1 MRFCTGILAIIL
13 LALPAVKVDAGLIS
27 KLSYENGLGQDVQ
40 ASFVHGFVQG
50 NDASSG
56 GEPLLT
62 YLNSGTFDSV
72 TGTYLAESALPT
84 LERREIK
91 QKNNREPEPFHVT
104 KNGLFSDPAG
114 ETQINGIEVV
124 NYVQRRGNEAFFN
137 PETWNFAGKHDAETG
152 AWEAGQGQTP
162 GISLVSQA
170 SLNGVKSGS
179 FDVVVSNGGTK
190 LDGVWVVSVKLSN
203 QFAVY
208 AFRGITGE
216 TTTFNF
222 GTFEQGVSHISFY
235 YAEDEEPS
243 NNVLVPEP
251 GSASVLLSFLL
262 LSSIGF
268 RRRKPSKASL
278 RAA

>member
-1 MRFCTGILAIIL
+1 MRFSTGILAIIL
-13 LALPAVKVDAGLIS
+13 LVLPAVTVDAGLIS
-27 KLSYENGLGQDVQ
+27 KLTYVNGAGQDVQ

-62 YLNSGTFDSV
+62 YLNSGTFDTV
-72 TGTYLAESALPT
+72 TGTYLAEAALPT
-84 LERREIK
+84 LERDEIK
-91 QKNNREPEPFHVT
+91 QKNSRDPKPFHVT

-114 ETQINGIEVV
+114 VTEINGIEVV
-124 NYVQRRGNEAFFN
+124 NYVERRGNEAFFN
-137 PETWNFAGKHDAETG
+137 PDTWNFAGKHDAETG

-162 GISLVSQA
+162 EISLGPGA
-170 SLNGVKSGS
+170 SLNGAKSGT
-179 FDVVVSNGGTK
+179 FDVVVSNGAQ
-190 LDGVWVVSVKLSN
+190 LDGAWVVSVKLSN

-235 YAEDEEPS
+235 YAEDEEPT

-251 GSASVLLSFLL
+251 GSASVLLAFLL
-262 LSSIGF
+262 LSSVGF
-268 RRRKPSKASL
+268 RGRKPSKAGL
-278 RAA
+278 RVA